1 MAEPVEKVPYVN
13 PYQELGDKAHAN
25 MVAEQNAYA
34 QQKAR
39 EAQTA
44 AYGQA
49 ANSRGNWQALVQAMM
64 AKRKKPAMPQA
75 LVQQFPELGGGG
87 FGG

>member
-1 MAEPVEKVPYVN
+1 MADAEKVPYVN
-13 PYQELGDKAHAN
+13 PYQDLADKAHAN

-49 ANSRGNWQALVQAMM
+49 ANSRSTWQALAQAMM
-64 AKRKKPAMPQA
+64 QKRKQQA
-75 LVQQFPELGGGG
+75 LPQSLLQQIPNLGGGG